1 LWLLQSLKP
10 SSSAQFC
17 VCDSFPSIMPNF
29 TVDQMRQIMD
39 KTDNIRSMSVIA
51 HVDHGKSTL
60 TDSLI
65 CKAGIISAKA
75 AGDARFTDTRADE
88 QERGVTIKS
97 TGVSLYFEHD
107 EEDGKGAIPHLINL
121 IDSPGHVDFS
131 SEVTAALRITDGAM
145 VVVDCIEGCAV
156 QTETVLRQALQERV
170 RPCLFVNKVDRCIL
184 ELQMEAEDM
193 YSRFRNAIENVNVII
208 ATYNDSLMGDVQVQ
222 PEKGTVAF
230 GSGLHGWGFTT
241 ERFAKIYAQKM
252 GVEKEKMMQRM
263 WGDSFFN
270 AKKKVW
276 TNVQQPEGC
285 TEPLQRAFCQFIM
298 GPINQLMRAIMNDD
312 KEKYEKMM
320 GTLGIVLKG
329 DEKAL
334 TGKPL
339 MKRTMQIWINAAD
352 TLLAMIV
359 TKLPSPRT
367 AQKYR
372 VENLYEGPM
381 DDAAAQGIRSCDP
394 AGPLM
399 MYVSK
404 MVPTSDK
411 GRFYAFGRVFSGTI
425 ATGQKVRIQGPY
437 YKPGSKEDLHVKNI
451 QRTVLMMGRTTEQI
465 QDVPCGNTVALVG
478 VDQYILKSG
487 TITTLEDAH
496 NIADMK
502 YSVSPVVKV
511 AVKAKDGKDL
521 PKLVEGLKKLSKS
534 DPLVVCTTEESGEH
548 VIAGCGEL
556 HVEICL
562 KDLKDE
568 YAQCDFIVSDPVVSY
583 RETVA
588 EESNQ
593 TCLAKSPNKHNR
605 IYLKAEP
612 MDEELSKAIEEG
624 TVGPKADPKERAKIL
639 TDKFD
644 WDKSV
649 AQTKIWCYGP
659 ETDGANLV
667 VDATV
672 GVQYLIEI
680 KEHVNSAFQWAT
692 KEGPLCEENMRGIR
706 FNLMDVT
713 LHTDAIHRGAGQIM
727 PPTRRCCF
735 AAELTA
741 KPTLQEPVFLV
752 EITCP
757 QEAMSGVYNCMN
769 LRRGCVFEENQRE
782 GTPLVQ
788 VKAHLPVSESF
799 GFVAALRQATSGQA
813 FPQCVFD
820 HWENLPGNPMDKG
833 SKMEELILGIRKRK
847 NLKVEMPALG
857 DYLDKL

>member
-1 LWLLQSLKP
+1 
-10 SSSAQFC
+10 
-17 VCDSFPSIMPNF
+17 MG
-29 TVDQMRQIMD
+29 IMD

-65 CKAGIISAKA
+65 CKAGIISAKQ

-97 TGVSLYFEHD
+97 TGVSLYFELD
-107 EEDGKGAIPHLINL
+107 EEDGKGAKPHLINL

-156 QTETVLRQALQERV
+156 QTETVLRQSLAERV
-170 RPCLFVNKVDRCIL
+170 KPCLFVNKVDRCIL
-184 ELQMEAEDM
+184 ELQMEPEDM
-193 YSRFRNAIENVNVII
+193 YARFRKAIEDVNVIV
-208 ATYNDSLMGDVQVQ
+208 ATYMDQLMGDVQVA
-222 PEKGTVAF
+222 PDKGTVAF
-230 GSGLHGWGFTT
+230 GSGLHGWGFNV
-241 ERFAKIYAQKM
+241 ERFAKIYAAKM
-252 GVEKEKMMQRM
+252 GVDKEKMMKRL

-270 AKKKVW
+270 AKKKTW

-285 TEPLQRAFCQFIM
+285 SEPLPRAFCQFIM
-298 GPINQLMRAIMNDD
+298 TPINQLMRAIMNED

-320 GTLGIVLKG
+320 TTLGIVLKG
-329 DEKAL
+329 DDKSL

-339 MKRTMQIWINAAD
+339 MKRTMQVWINAAD

-359 TKLPSPRT
+359 TKLPSPRV

-381 DDAAAQGIRSCDP
+381 DDTAANAIRTCDP

-425 ATGQKVRIQGPY
+425 ATGQKVRIQGPH
-437 YKPGSKEDLHVKNI
+437 YKPGHKEDLNVKNI
-451 QRTVLMMGRTTEQI
+451 QRTVLMMGRTTERI
-465 QDVPCGNTVALVG
+465 ADVPCGNTVALVG

-487 TITTLEDAH
+487 TITTIEDSH

-511 AVKAKDGKDL
+511 AVKVKDGKDL

-548 VIAGCGEL
+548 VIAGCGEI

-562 KDLKDE
+562 KDLREE
-568 YAQCDFIVSDPVVSY
+568 YAQCEFSVSDPVVSY
-583 RETVA
+583 RETVQDT
-588 EESNQ
+588 SSQ

-605 IYLKAEP
+605 IYLVATP
-612 MDEELSKAIEEG
+612 MEEELNVAIEDG
-624 TVGPKADPKERAKIL
+624 SAGPKAEPKERAKL
-639 TDKFD
+639 LREKFS
-644 WDKSV
+644 WDENN
-649 AQTKIWCYGP
+649 ARKIWYWGP
-659 ETDGANLV
+659 ETEGANIV
-667 VDATV
+667 VDMTTA
-672 GVQYLIEI
+672 VQYLNEI

-692 KEGPLCEENMRGIR
+692 REGPLCEENMRGIR

-713 LHTDAIHRGAGQIM
+713 LHADAIHRGAGQIM

-757 QEAMSGVYNCMN
+757 QEAMSGGYNCMN
-769 LRRGCVFEENQRE
+769 LRRGCVFEENPRE
-782 GTPLVQ
+782 GTPLIQ

-799 GFVAALRQATSGQA
+799 GFVAALRQQTSGQA

-820 HWENLPGNPMDKG
+820 HWENLPGDAMEVG
-833 SKMEELILGIRKRK
+833 GKMEELVLQIRKRK
-847 NLKVEMPALG
+847 NIKVAMPALG

>member
-1 LWLLQSLKP
+1 VGQ
-10 SSSAQFC
+10 
-17 VCDSFPSIMPNF
+17 I
-29 TVDQMRQIMD
+29 REIMD

-65 CKAGIISAKA
+65 CKAGIISAKQ

-107 EEDGKGAIPHLINL
+107 QEDGQGPQPHLINL

-170 RPCLFVNKVDRCIL
+170 KPCLFVNKVDRCIL
-184 ELQMEAEDM
+184 ELQMEPEDM
-193 YSRFRNAIENVNVII
+193 YNRFRKAVENVNVII
-208 ATYNDSLMGDVQVQ
+208 ATYNDELMGDIQVA

-230 GSGLHGWGFTT
+230 GSGLHGWGFNV
-241 ERFAKIYAQKM
+241 ERFAKIYAAKM
-252 GVEKEKMMQRM
+252 GADKEKMMKRL
-263 WGDSFFN
+263 WGDSYFN
-270 AKKKVW
+270 AKKKTW
-276 TNVQQPEGC
+276 TNVAQPEGSDK
-285 TEPLQRAFCQFIM
+285 PLARAFCQFIM
-298 GPINQLMRAIMNDD
+298 TPINQLMRAIMDD
-312 KEKYEKMM
+312 QKEKYEKMM
-320 GTLGIVLKG
+320 TSLGITLKG
-329 DEKAL
+329 DDKAL

-339 MKRTMQIWINAAD
+339 MKRCMQIWINAAD
-352 TLLAMIV
+352 TLLSMIV
-359 TKLPSPRT
+359 MKLPSPRA

-381 DDAAAQGIRSCDP
+381 DDEGACAIRACDP
-394 AGPLM
+394 AGPVM

-425 ATGQKVRIQGPY
+425 ATGQKVRIQGPH
-437 YKPGSKEDLHVKNI
+437 YKVGGKEDLNVKNV
-451 QRTVLMMGRTTEQI
+451 QRTVLMMGRATEQI
-465 QDVPCGNTVALVG
+465 ADVPCGNTVALVG
-478 VDQYILKSG
+478 IDAYILKSG
-487 TITTLEDAH
+487 TITTLDTAH

-511 AVKAKDGKDL
+511 AVRPKDGKDL
-521 PKLVEGLKKLSKS
+521 PKLVDGLKKLSKS

-562 KDLKDE
+562 KDLREE
-568 YAQCDFIVSDPVVSY
+568 YAQCDFVMSDPVVSY
-583 RETVA
+583 RETVTGT
-588 EESNQ
+588 SSQ
-593 TCLAKSPNKHNR
+593 TCLSKSPNKHNR
-605 IYLKAEP
+605 LYVVAEP
-612 MDEELSKAIEEG
+612 LDEELSLAIEDG
-624 TVGPKADPKERAKIL
+624 KMGPKAEAKEKARTLREKY
-639 TDKFD
+639 D
-644 WDKSV
+644 WDEN
-649 AQTKIWCYGP
+649 AARKIWCYGP
-659 ETDGANLV
+659 ETQGANVV
-667 VDATV
+667 VDQTTA
-672 GVQYLIEI
+672 VQYLLEI
-680 KEHVNSAFQWAT
+680 KEHVNSAFQWCT

-713 LHTDAIHRGAGQIM
+713 MHADAIHRGAGQIM
-727 PPTRRCCF
+727 PPTRRVCF
-735 AAELTA
+735 ASELTA
-741 KPTLQEPVFLV
+741 QPTLQEPVFLV

-769 LRRGCVFEENQRE
+769 LRRGCVFEENPRE

-788 VKAHLPVSESF
+788 VKAHLPVAESF
-799 GFVAALRQATSGQA
+799 GFVAALRQQTSGQA

-820 HWENLPGNPMDKG
+820 HWDNLPGNPLVEG
-833 SKMEELILGIRKRK
+833 KMQDMILAVRKRK
-847 NLKVEMPALG
+847 NIKVQMPVLS

>member
-1 LWLLQSLKP
+1 
-10 SSSAQFC
+10 
-17 VCDSFPSIMPNF
+17 MPNF
-29 TVDQMRQIMD
+29 TVEQIRKIMD
-39 KTDNIRSMSVIA
+39 DTENIRSMSVIA

-65 CKAGIISAKA
+65 CKAGIISAKQ

-107 EEDGKGAIPHLINL
+107 EEDGKGSKPHLINL

-156 QTETVLRQALQERV
+156 QTETVLRQSLQERV
-170 RPCLFVNKVDRCIL
+170 KPCLFVNKVDRCIL
-184 ELQMEAEDM
+184 ELQMEPEDM
-193 YSRFRNAIENVNVII
+193 YSRFRKAIEDVNVII
-208 ATYNDSLMGDVQVQ
+208 ATYHDELMGDVQVS
-222 PEKGTVAF
+222 PDKGTVAF
-230 GSGLHGWGFTT
+230 GSGLHGWGFNV
-241 ERFAKIYAQKM
+241 ERFAKIYAAKM
-252 GVEKEKMMQRM
+252 GVDKEKMMKRL
-263 WGDSFFN
+263 WGDNFFN
-270 AKKKVW
+270 AKKKTW

-285 TEPLQRAFCQFIM
+285 TEALPRAFCQFIM
-298 GPINQLMRAIMNDD
+298 TPINQLMRAIMDD
-312 KEKYEKMM
+312 HKDKYEKMM
-320 GTLGIVLKG
+320 TTLGIVLKG
-329 DEKAL
+329 DDKQL

-352 TLLAMIV
+352 TLLSMIV
-359 TKLPSPRT
+359 TRLPSPRA

-381 DDAAAQGIRSCDP
+381 DDAAAKAIRSCDRE
-394 AGPLM
+394 GPLM

-404 MVPTSDK
+404 MIPTSDK

-425 ATGQKVRIQGPY
+425 ATGQKVRIQGPH
-437 YKPGSKEDLHVKNI
+437 YKPGTKEDLNIKNV

-465 QDVPCGNTVALVG
+465 ADVPCGNTVALVG
-478 VDQYILKSG
+478 IDGYLLKSG
-487 TITTLEDAH
+487 TITTLDDAH

-511 AVKAKDGKDL
+511 AVKVKDGKDL

-562 KDLKDE
+562 KDLKEE
-568 YAQCDFIVSDPVVSY
+568 YAQCDFTVSDPVVSY
-583 RETVA
+583 RETVSD
-588 EESNQ
+588 ESNVV
-593 TCLAKSPNKHNR
+593 CLAKSPNKHNR

-612 MDEELSKAIEEG
+612 MDEELNKAIEDG
-624 TVGPKADPKERAKIL
+624 KCGPKADPKERATKL
-639 TDKFD
+639 KTDFS
-644 WDKSV
+644 WDEN
-649 AQTKIWCYGP
+649 AARKIWCWGP
-659 ETDGANLV
+659 ETDGANVV
-667 VDATV
+667 VDVTQ
-672 GVQYLIEI
+672 GVQYLLEI
-680 KEHVNSAFQWAT
+680 KEHVTSAFQWAT
-692 KEGPLCEENMRGIR
+692 KEGPLSEENMRGIR
-706 FNLMDVT
+706 FNIQDVT

-727 PPTRRCCF
+727 PPTRRACF
-735 AAELTA
+735 AAEMTA
-741 KPTLQEPVFLV
+741 KPTLQEPMFLV

-757 QEAMSGVYNCMN
+757 QEAMSGVYNAIN
-769 LRRGCVFEENQRE
+769 LRRGVIFEENPRE
-782 GTPLVQ
+782 GTPLIQ
-788 VKAHLPVSESF
+788 SKAHLPVSESF

-813 FPQCVFD
+813 FPQCVFS
-820 HWENLPGNPMDKG
+820 HWENLSGDCMQVG
-833 SKMEELILGIRKRK
+833 SKMEELVLNIRKRK
-847 NLKVEMPALG
+847 NLKVEMPKLG

>member
-1 LWLLQSLKP
+1 
-10 SSSAQFC
+10 
-17 VCDSFPSIMPNF
+17 MPNF
-29 TVDQMRQIMD
+29 SVDQIRTIMD
-39 KTDNIRSMSVIA
+39 QTENIRSMSVIA

-75 AGDARFTDTRADE
+75 CGDARFTDTRADE

-107 EEDGKGAIPHLINL
+107 EDDGKGATAHLINL

-170 RPCLFVNKVDRCIL
+170 KPCLFMNKVDRCIL
-184 ELQMEAEDM
+184 ELQMDPEDM
-193 YSRFRNAIENVNVII
+193 YSRFRSAIENVNVII
-208 ATYNDSLMGDVQVQ
+208 ATYNDALMGDVQVG

-230 GSGLHGWGFTT
+230 GSGLHGWGFTV
-241 ERFAKIYAQKM
+241 ERFAKIYAAKM
-252 GVEKEKMMQRM
+252 GVEKKKMMERL

-276 TNVQQPEGC
+276 TNVQMPEGS
-285 TEPLQRAFCQFIM
+285 TEPLPRAFCQFIM
-298 GPINQLMRAIMNDD
+298 TPINQLMRAIMNDD

-329 DEKAL
+329 DEKSL

-339 MKRTMQIWINAAD
+339 MKRAMQIWINAAD
-352 TLLAMIV
+352 TLLSMIV
-359 TKLPSPRT
+359 SKLPNPRD

-381 DDAAAQGIRSCDP
+381 DDEAANAIRSCDP
-394 AGPLM
+394 KGPLM

-425 ATGQKVRIQGPY
+425 ATGQKVRIQGPF
-437 YKPGSKEDLHVKNI
+437 YKPGGREDLNIKSI
-451 QRTVLMMGRTTEQI
+451 QRTVLMMGRSTEQI
-465 QDVPCGNTVALVG
+465 ADVPCGNTVALVG
-478 VDQYILKSG
+478 VDQYLLKSG
-487 TITTLEDAH
+487 TLTTIESAH
-496 NIADMK
+496 NIAVMK

-511 AVKAKDGKDL
+511 AVKPKDGKDL

-534 DPLVVCTTEESGEH
+534 DPLVICTTEESGEH

-556 HVEICL
+556 HIEICL
-562 KDLKDE
+562 KDLKEE
-568 YAQCDFIVSDPVVSY
+568 YANCEIIISDPVVSY
-583 RETVA
+583 RETVNGT
-588 EESNQ
+588 SSQ
-593 TCLAKSPNKHNR
+593 TCLSKSPNKHNR
-605 IYLKAEP
+605 IYLVAEP
-612 MDEELSKAIEEG
+612 ISEEICKDIEDG
-624 TVGPKADPKERAKIL
+624 KLGPKADPKERGKMF
-639 TDKFD
+639 KEKYD
-644 WDKSV
+644 WDDNTSR
-649 AQTKIWCYGP
+649 KIWCYGP

-667 VDATV
+667 IDATQA
-672 GVQYLIEI
+672 VQYIIEI

-706 FNLMDVT
+706 FNIMDVT
-713 LHTDAIHRGAGQIM
+713 LHADSIHRGAGQIM

-735 AAELTA
+735 AAELTGQ
-741 KPTLQEPVFLV
+741 PTLQEPIFLV

-757 QEAMSGVYNCMN
+757 QDAMSGVYNCMN
-769 LRRGCVFEENQRE
+769 VRRGCVFEENPRE
-782 GTPLVQ
+782 GTPLIQ

-799 GFVAALRQATSGQA
+799 GFVSALRQATSGQA

-820 HWENLPGNPMDKG
+820 HWENLQGDCMEPG
-833 SKMEELILGIRKRK
+833 SKMEALILATRKRK
-847 NLKVEMPALG
+847 NLKICMPVLG

>member
-1 LWLLQSLKP
+1 
-10 SSSAQFC
+10 
-17 VCDSFPSIMPNF
+17 MPNF
-29 TVDQMRQIMD
+29 TVEQIRTIMD

-51 HVDHGKSTL
+51 HVDHGKTTL

-75 AGDARFTDTRADE
+75 AGDACFTHTRADE

-107 EEDGKGAIPHLINL
+107 EDDGKGPQPHLINL

-156 QTETVLRQALQERV
+156 QTETVLRQSLAERV

-193 YSRFRNAIENVNVII
+193 YSRFRKAIEDVNVII
-208 ATYNDSLMGDVQVQ
+208 ATYNDALMGDVQVA

-230 GSGLHGWGFTT
+230 GSGLHGWGFNV
-241 ERFAKIYAQKM
+241 ERFAKIYATKM
-252 GVEKEKMMQRM
+252 GVDKEKMMKRL

-270 AKKKVW
+270 AKKKTW

-285 TEPLQRAFCQFIM
+285 DEPLPRAFCQFIM
-298 GPINQLMRAIMNDD
+298 TPINQLMRAIMNDD
-312 KEKYEKMM
+312 KEKYTKMM
-320 GTLGIVLKG
+320 TTLGITLKG
-329 DEKAL
+329 DDKAL

-339 MKRTMQIWINAAD
+339 MKRAMQIWINAAD

-359 TKLPSPRT
+359 TKLPSPRV

-381 DDAAAQGIRSCDP
+381 DDEAANAIRACD
-394 AGPLM
+394 AHGPVM
-399 MYVSK
+399 MYISK
-404 MVPTSDK
+404 MVPTPDK
-411 GRFYAFGRVFSGTI
+411 GRFFAFGRVFSGTV
-425 ATGQKVRIQGPY
+425 ATGQKVRIQGPQ
-437 YKPGSKEDLHVKNI
+437 YKPGDKADLNIKNI
-451 QRTVLMMGRTTEQI
+451 QRTVLMMGRSTEQI
-465 QDVPCGNTVALVG
+465 ADVPCGNTVALVG
-478 VDQYILKSG
+478 IDQYLLKSG
-487 TITTLEDAH
+487 TITTVDSAH

-511 AVKAKDGKDL
+511 AVKVKDGKDL

-562 KDLKDE
+562 KDLREE
-568 YAQCDFIVSDPVVSY
+568 YAQCDFTVSDPVVPY
-583 RETVA
+583 RETVTCT
-588 EESNQ
+588 STQ

-605 IYLKAEP
+605 IYMVAEP
-612 MDEELSKAIEEG
+612 LDEELANKMEDGAL
-624 TVGPKADPKERAKIL
+624 GPKAEPKERARMLREKY
-639 TDKFD
+639 D
-644 WDKSV
+644 WDDNH
-649 AQTKIWCYGP
+649 ARKIWCWGP
-659 ETDGANLV
+659 ETEGANVV
-667 VDATV
+667 VDDTTAI
-672 GVQYLIEI
+672 QYLLEI

-706 FNLMDVT
+706 FNLTDVT
-713 LHTDAIHRGAGQIM
+713 LHADAIHRGAGQIM

-735 AAELTA
+735 AAEMTA
-741 KPTLQEPVFLV
+741 KPTLQEPIFLV

-757 QEAMSGVYNCMN
+757 QDAMSGVYSCMN
-769 LRRGCVFEENQRE
+769 MRRGCVFEENQRE

-788 VKAHLPVSESF
+788 VKAHLPVAESF
-799 GFVAALRQATSGQA
+799 GFVAALRQQTSGQA

-820 HWENLPGNPMDKG
+820 HWENMPGDPFIAG
-833 SKMEELILGIRKRK
+833 KMQDIVLGVRKRK
-847 NLKVEMPALG
+847 NIKVELPALT

>member
-1 LWLLQSLKP
+1 
-10 SSSAQFC
+10 
-17 VCDSFPSIMPNF
+17 MPNF
-29 TVDQMRQIMD
+29 TVDQIRGIMD
-39 KTDNIRSMSVIA
+39 KTENIRSMSVIA

-107 EEDGKGAIPHLINL
+107 NEDDKGPQPHLINL

-131 SEVTAALRITDGAM
+131 SEVTAALRITDGAL

-156 QTETVLRQALQERV
+156 QTETVLRQSLQERV
-170 RPCLFVNKVDRCIL
+170 KPCLFVNKVDRCIL
-184 ELQMEAEDM
+184 ELQMEPEDM
-193 YSRFRNAIENVNVII
+193 YTRFRKAIEDVNVIV
-208 ATYNDSLMGDVQVQ
+208 ATYNDELMGDQQVA

-230 GSGLHGWGFTT
+230 GSGLHGWGFNV
-241 ERFAKIYAQKM
+241 ERFAKIYAAKM
-252 GVEKEKMMQRM
+252 GVDKEKMMKRL

-270 AKKKVW
+270 AKKKTW
-276 TNVQQPEGC
+276 TNVMQPEGC
-285 TEPLQRAFCQFIM
+285 TSPLPRAFCQFIM
-298 GPINQLMRAIMNDD
+298 TPINQLMRAIMDD
-312 KEKYEKMM
+312 QKEKYEKMM
-320 GTLGIVLKG
+320 TTLGIVLKG
-329 DEKAL
+329 DDKNL
-334 TGKPL
+334 QSKPL

-352 TLLAMIV
+352 TLLSMIV
-359 TKLPSPRT
+359 TKLPSPRV

-381 DDAAAQGIRSCDP
+381 DDEAAKAIRGCDKE
-394 AGPLM
+394 GPLM

-404 MVPTSDK
+404 MVPTNDK

-425 ATGQKVRIQGPY
+425 ATGQKVRIQGPH
-437 YKPGSKEDLHVKNI
+437 YKVGSKEDLNVKNI

-465 QDVPCGNTVALVG
+465 ADVPCGNTVALVG
-478 VDQYILKSG
+478 IDQFILKSG
-487 TITTLEDAH
+487 TLTTLETAH

-511 AVKAKDGKDL
+511 AVKVKDGKEL

-562 KDLKDE
+562 KDLREE
-568 YAQCDFIVSDPVVSY
+568 YAQCDFSVSDPVVSY
-583 RETVA
+583 RETVN
-588 EESNQ
+588 ETSSV

-605 IYLKAEP
+605 IYLTAEP
-612 MDEELSKAIEEG
+612 MSDELCAAIEDG
-624 TVGPKADPKERAKIL
+624 KAGPKADVKERSKL
-639 TDKFD
+639 LREKFE
-644 WDKSV
+644 WDEN
-649 AQTKIWCYGP
+649 AARKIWCWGP
-659 ETDGANLV
+659 ETDGANVV
-667 VDATV
+667 VDQTQA
-672 GVQYLIEI
+672 VQYLIEI
-680 KEHVNSAFQWAT
+680 KEHVNSAFQWTT

-706 FNLMDVT
+706 FNIMDVT
-713 LHTDAIHRGAGQIM
+713 LHTDSIHRGAGQIM

-735 AAELTA
+735 AAEMTA

-769 LRRGCVFEENQRE
+769 LRRGCVFEENPRE

-799 GFVAALRQATSGQA
+799 GFVAALRQQTSGQA

-820 HWENLPGNPMDKG
+820 HWENLQGNA
-833 SKMEELILGIRKRK
+833 MEEGKLQDLILGVRKRK
-847 NLKVEMPALG
+847 NLKVEMPKLG